1 MTWVAL
7 PLGRGK
13 VFSANSKLSAELRL
27 IELRYLAKGVGSL
40 TGCTVN
46 STGRI
51 QGWSNDELLVCMVI
65 RWTTRVISSALKREN
80 MMRSSVW
87 QVTQPASV
95 SFCCW
100 VPGTLRSHS
109 ALESC
114 MASFD
119 LLT

>member
-7 PLGRGK
+7 PLGRGR
-13 VFSANSKLSAELRL
+13 VLSANAKVSEELRF

-51 QGWSNDELLVCMVI
+51 QGWSRDELLVCIVM
-65 RWTTRVISSALKREN
+65 RWMTCVSSSALKREN
-80 MMRSSVW
+80 MMRCKVW

-95 SFCCW
+95 NFCCW
-100 VPGTLRSHS
+100 VPGTLMSHS
-109 ALESC
+109 ALDSC
-114 MASFD
+114 MASF
-119 LLT
+119 